1 MKMREVNDEMVMR
14 LFHLT
19 KSGDQWSAEKEKIES
34 GRICQKVIFQVEHE
48 MENEK
53 EQGVD
58 GEERC
63 KCQPCPY
70 SFVACLKVE
79 NSIEPEDDEKTIC
92 LMFFILRHDVLASI
106 LTHTVM

>member
-14 LFHLT
+14 LFHLA
-19 KSGDQWSAEKEKIES
+19 KSSDQWSAKKEKIKS
-34 GRICQKVIFQVEHE
+34 GRICQKVMFQVEHE

-63 KCQPCPY
+63 RPKCQPCP
-70 SFVACLKVE
+70 C
-79 NSIEPEDDEKTIC
+79 
-92 LMFFILRHDVLASI
+92 
-106 LTHTVM
+106 